1 MGVKNNSLATSIG
14 RLKLKNPIMVASGT
28 FGYGEEFKDLVALK
42 NIGAI
47 VTKSITVDPCT
58 GNRPPRIW
66 ETTSGML
73 NSIGLQNEGI
83 DDFIANKLPY
93 LERIGTAIVVS
104 IAGKRKLEYR
114 ELAKKLDKTSVD
126 AIEVNISCPNI
137 EHGYSLK
144 DETAESPLPRLFAQ
158 DVKSTA
164 EIIRAVKSQTKKT
177 VIAKLSPNVTDIV
190 EIAKAA
196 KRAGSDALSLINTM
210 LGMEVDIQ
218 KQIPRLGNV
227 AGGLSGP
234 AIKPIALHM
243 VWNVYKNVKLPII
256 GIGGIMNTE
265 DVLEFFLCGASAVQ
279 IGTANFLNPKTTT
292 DIIEELPR
300 YLKQKNLKSIK
311 DLTGKL
317 QT

>member
-1 MGVKNNSLATSIG
+1 MGVKSSSLTTSIG

-42 NIGAI
+42 DIGAI
-47 VTKSITVDPCT
+47 VTKSITVKPYT

-93 LERIGTAIVVS
+93 LEKIGTAIVVS
-104 IAGKRKLEYR
+104 IAGKRKSEYR
-114 ELAKKLDKTSVD
+114 ELAKRLDKTSVD

-137 EHGYSLK
+137 EHGCSLK
-144 DETAESPLPRLFAQ
+144 GRIAGSCLPRLFAQ
-158 DVKSTA
+158 DAKSTA
-164 EIIRAVKSQTKKT
+164 EIIRMVKSQTKKT

-196 KRAGSDALSLINTM
+196 KRAGSDALSLINTI
-210 LGMEVDIQ
+210 LGMEVDIHRQ
-218 KQIPRLGNV
+218 APRLGNIT
-227 AGGLSGP
+227 GGLSGP

-243 VWNVYKNVKLPII
+243 VWDVYKSVKLPII
-256 GIGGIMNTE
+256 GIGGIMNAE

-300 YLKQKNLKSIK
+300 YLKQKNLKNIK
-311 DLTGKL
+311 ELTGRL